1 MQCNHRRRDLG
12 SITIRNIDE
21 AIKQGARLAAV
32 KNGRSMEAEIR
43 MLLERTY
50 RPAQDDHATRLRAMS
65 GAEFVAHLVTVANGA
80 TLEVPERTIDDDRDI
95 FGAD

>member
-1 MQCNHRRRDLG
+1 MG

-21 AIKQGARLAAV
+21 ATKQGARLEGV

-43 MLLERTY
+43 ALLERTY
-50 RPAQDDHATRLRAMS
+50 RPVKDNHAERIRAMS
-65 GAEFVAHLVTVANGA
+65 GAEFVDHLIRTANGA
-80 TLEVPERTIDDDRDI
+80 TLGLPERRIDKDRGV

>member
-1 MQCNHRRRDLG
+1 MG

-21 AIKQGARLAAV
+21 AIKRGARLEGV

-43 MLLERTY
+43 ALLERTY
-50 RPAQDDHATRLRAMS
+50 RPAKDDRIERIRAMS
-65 GAEFVAHLVTVANGA
+65 GAEFVDHLIRTANGA
-80 TLEVPERTIDDDRDI
+80 TLELPERTIDDDREV